1 MTMLTKA
8 AFAKRCNLSKGRIS
22 QYIRAGRL
30 TAPALVGEGRDQ
42 KVDLELGREQLK
54 LRLDTDQKFINGLN
68 TLLDDPKPVKTEEG
82 RLAGELAAFFEEAI
96 PGLVTTLAAR
106 LNVTEAA
113 AYLIGEEWFDA
124 IEAVRVA

>member
-22 QYIRAGRL
+22 QYIRAGQL

-42 KVDLELGREQLK
+42 KVDLELGRAQLR
-54 LRLDTDQKFINGLN
+54 LRLDTDQRFLNGLN
-68 TLLDDPKPVKTEEG
+68 TRLDDPAPAKAAEG

-113 AYLIGEEWFDA
+113 AYLIAEEWLDA